1 MAKKA
6 SAQKPVAAKKPA
18 SEKTP
23 PKLDLSSVNMSDL
36 KESNDY
42 MTPAERIVG
51 LITGRKLDRIPVFPF
66 VSAAAA
72 QIRRLTLGE
81 YASNPEAFL
90 KCQIEAQRLIGYDA
104 ITAMPDL
111 CVEAQGFGANIIF
124 PTNNA
129 AHPDP
134 FNPVMKSAD
143 DYKNVGKLFSW
154 DKATRMKDQLHV
166 IRTVKKELPNLMVGG
181 MTIGPMGLLTRLR
194 NVNELVRDFVR
205 NADKLHE
212 ALDIITE
219 LQIEYVEKQI
229 EAGAKSILVPVVLA
243 ERELMSKKMWE
254 ELDAPYQKRIA
265 DFVIKKGAF
274 YVAHTCGRDPYF
286 DLLIKWLRPSVVQN
300 AFLPDGVKT
309 EEEMVAKYGKQ
320 LVLLGYI
327 TVSQLAWWNP
337 TEILMECKRQI
348 DVFGKSPMGY
358 FLGSTCEYPPYAPL
372 YNALAVVKAAKIFGI
387 NYKSGYGPNYNE
399 EGA

>member
-1 MAKKA
+1 
-6 SAQKPVAAKKPA
+6 
-18 SEKTP
+18 
-23 PKLDLSSVNMSDL
+23 
-36 KESNDY
+36 

-72 QIRRLTLGE
+72 QVRGLTVGE

-90 KCQIEAQRLIGYDA
+90 TCQIEAQRLFGYDA

-111 CVEAQGFGANIIF
+111 CVEAQGFGANIYF
-124 PTNNA
+124 PPNNA
-129 AHPDP
+129 AYPDP
-134 FNPVMKSAD
+134 FNPVLKSAD
-143 DYKNVGKLFSW
+143 DYKNVGKLFNW
-154 DKATRMKDQLHV
+154 EKATRMKDQLHV
-166 IRTVKKELPNLMVGG
+166 IRTVKKELPTLMVGG
-181 MTIGPMGLLTRLR
+181 MTIGPLGLLTRLR

-205 NADKLHE
+205 AADKLHE

-229 EAGAKSILVPVVLA
+229 EAGAKSILVPVVCA

-286 DLLIKWLRPSVVQN
+286 DLLIKWLRPSVIQN
-300 AFLPDGVKT
+300 AFLPDGCES

-327 TVSQLAWWNP
+327 SVSELAWWNP
-337 TEILMECKRQI
+337 TEIMAECKRQI
-348 DVFGKSPMGY
+348 DVFGKSPAGY
-358 FLGSTCEYPPYAPL
+358 FLGSSCEYPPYASL
-372 YNALAVVKAAKIFGI
+372 YNAMAVVKAAKIFGI
-387 NYKSGYGPNYNE
+387 NYKAGYGPNYNE